1 MNRFQGP
8 NEGSP
13 EALKTAKAEDMDKVG
28 STLDTEEFISCQK
41 CKQSIKRTSQDLLR
55 HNEIC
60 SKGFGEKSLKDQ
72 NSSPQV
78 QQSKPSAEKIG
89 QRGMCCIA
97 M

>member
-1 MNRFQGP
+1 MNRYSRA

-13 EALKTAKAEDMDKVG
+13 EALKTANVQNTDKVG

-41 CKQSIKRTSQDLLR
+41 CKESIKRTSQDLLR

-60 SKGFGEKSLKDQ
+60 SKGFGEKSLKNL

-78 QQSKPSAEKIG
+78 QQSKPSAENIG
-89 QRGMCCIA
+89 QRGMR
-97 M
+97 